1 MKINEIIINNI
12 NSKVAVG
19 AGALLIT
26 AGVVAYKIKKKKS
39 DNKFKELDGEKIE
52 NVDYC
57 VK

>member
-19 AGALLIT
+19 AGSLLIT
-26 AGVVAYKIKKKKS
+26 AGVVAYKIKKKS